1 MRVGDLVEY
10 TSVPHEFAEYHTELG
25 IIIKMSRTGRKT
37 QSAQVKFMNGS
48 VAWHDTQVLRV
59 INESR

>member
-10 TSVPHEFAEYHTELG
+10 TTVPHEFAEYQTEIG
-25 IIIKMSRTGRKT
+25 VIIKMSRTGRKT
-37 QSAQVKFMNGS
+37 ESAQVSFMSGNIS
-48 VAWHDTQVLRV
+48 WHDTQVLKV